1 MEERQTRPLRV
12 LHGLTGAASQPSTI
26 SRAQRRL
33 GIHADCVLVT
43 SGNKFGYPSDHQLVI
58 GTDEQRSYTDF
69 LIDAI
74 DRYDVFHFYFRPFF
88 YFESRYV
95 HYPTGLDLM
104 VLRAAGKVVIFHYRG
119 SEVRTAEKFRDFSPY
134 HYADEDPNNLV
145 SKFPAATVEAFQ
157 EYVSGVANQ
166 VLVPDAELQ
175 SYVPG
180 SEIVP
185 RGIDLELWRPT
196 FETSE
201 MADEHPEG
209 PLVVHAPSRQ
219 AVKGTPTVLA
229 GVEQLR
235 REGFKFRFQLIEGL
249 PNDEARRVYER
260 ASIIVDQLRIGW
272 YGVLA
277 VEGMALGKPVV
288 SYVREDIADHL
299 VPGDRGGEPPLA
311 NANPET
317 FVDVMRGLLTHGE
330 RRRALGRLAR
340 AYCEATHDSAVVAA
354 DLIERY
360 RKELAAPTPVDH
372 AKLLE
377 YLIVQRNHTKGLY
390 RKAITKAGRGTGA
403 AGPSTSSRF
412 WKLMFLAQQSGV
424 REAARVAAGKVGRKV
439 KRVLGRGVG

>member
-1 MEERQTRPLRV
+1 MTDTLPAHDRPIRV

-33 GIHADCVLVT
+33 GVDADCVLAG
-43 SGNKFGYPSDHQLVI
+43 SGNKFGYPSDHQLVV
-58 GTDEQRSYTDF
+58 GVDEQKSYSDF
-69 LIDAI
+69 LTHAI

-119 SEVRTAEKFRDFSPY
+119 SEVRTAKKFRDFSPY
-134 HYADEDPNNLV
+134 HYADEDPNNLI

-175 SYVPG
+175 SYVPR

-185 RGIDLELWRPT
+185 RGIDLELWQPRY
-196 FETSE
+196 ETPD
-201 MADEHPEG
+201 MADDHPEG

-229 GVEQLR
+229 AVEQLK
-235 REGFKFRFQLIEGL
+235 REGLKFRFQLIEGL
-249 PNDEARRVYER
+249 PNDEARLVYER

-288 SYVREDIADHL
+288 SYVREDIQHHL
-299 VPGDRGGEPPLA
+299 VPDGGEPPIA
-311 NANPET
+311 NANPENIT
-317 FVDVMRGLLTHGE
+317 AVMRDLLKDGE
-330 RRRALGRLAR
+330 RRRALGRRAR
-340 AYCEATHDSAVVAA
+340 AFCEATHDSSKVAA

-360 RKELAAPTPVDH
+360 RRELAHPTPVDH
-372 AKLLE
+372 AKLLD

-390 RKAITKAGRGTGA
+390 RKAIKRSSVHPT
-403 AGPSTSSRF
+403 PSTRF
-412 WKLMFLAQQSGV
+412 WKFMHIAQQSGV
-424 REAARVAAGKVGRKV
+424 REATRVAAGKVKGRV
-439 KRVLGRGVG
+439 KRALGRG